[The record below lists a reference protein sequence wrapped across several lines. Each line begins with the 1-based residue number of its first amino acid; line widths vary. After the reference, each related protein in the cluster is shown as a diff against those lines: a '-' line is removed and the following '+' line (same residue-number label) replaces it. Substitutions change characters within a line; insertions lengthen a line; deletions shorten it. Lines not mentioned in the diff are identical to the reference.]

1 MVMISAIYIINSLSF
16 YQYLQKNSNTHT
28 PRTSTADPP
37 DTMNDPVGA
46 DALVVHNL
54 KSFISHHHEKNQK
67 KGNDS

>member
-1 MVMISAIYIINSLSF
+1 MYSTLFEYNKYY

-37 DTMNDPVGA
+37 DTMNEPVGE